1 MASRINGVGKML
13 TESDGVRQPKTKSAD
28 GFRRRLME
36 EGGVVGGDDK
46 GLLTGQY
53 FDPEP
58 TVRTM

>member
-36 EGGVVGGDDK
+36 GRVEVGVR
-46 GLLTGQY
+46 
-53 FDPEP
+53 E
-58 TVRTM
+58 